1 VFCAGRT
8 ADTRPST
15 KAELTSTI
23 VVALPLDE
31 ASAKIRTGNAE
42 DDKAD
47 YELDTWAGVVPL
59 QQAAPGTPIVDP
71 KLKPGIQIPKY
82 VVNYSRVKG
91 VGDQMQTLGIAT

>member
-1 VFCAGRT
+1 MFDICTGRT

-23 VVALPLDE
+23 VVSIPLSE

-59 QQAAPGTPIVDP
+59 QQAAPQAPVVDP
-71 KLKPGIQIPKY
+71 KLKIGIPIPDY
-82 VVNYSRVKG
+82 VVNYSRVK
-91 VGDQMQTLGIAT
+91 TESN